1 MRRSYQKPSQETDE
15 PQVAPDVV
23 DSVPKEVVD
32 HPTKPVETPKESLAS
47 EAVTRRCLIDYMLN
61 EAKWDI
67 LTVKGDIQGGKACI
81 EVEVE
86 GMPNPSGKGYCDYV
100 LFSRGGKPLA
110 VIEAK
115 STIQNAGK
123 GREQA
128 ILYADCL
135 EKKYGVRPV
144 IYYTNGY
151 VTKVIDGLGYPDRD
165 VISFHSHDDLEY
177 MMQKRGR
184 ADIKDLTI
192 DETITDRPYQKTA
205 IKSLVEWLNMKHRR
219 GLLVLATGTGKTRV
233 SISLCKL
240 LSNNNWIKKVLF
252 LADRTELVK
261 QARGNFENQ
270 MMMSQTWMHVLCSL
284 HTRQW

>member
-1 MRRSYQKPSQETDE
+1 MLKHPEMDAFIKYDWEFEKNIYTVKKFGNYASHSGAQEIKKNDAFICLRALFYVVEGFLYRWKAIKNMVAFDATLVPQIFPGIHAVSTDE
-15 PQVAPDVV
+15 PQVSQEVV
-23 DSVPKEVVD
+23 DSVPKEVIDNPV
-32 HPTKPVETPKESLAS
+32 KPVETPKESLAS

-110 VIEAK
+110 VVEAK
-115 STIQNAGK
+115 STIQNVGK
-123 GREQA
+123 GRAQA

-135 EKKYGVRPV
+135 EKKYGIRPV

-151 VTKVIDGLGYPDRD
+151 VTKVIDGLGYPDRE

-177 MMQKRGR
+177 IMQKRGR

-205 IKSLVEWLNMKHRR
+205 IKSLVE
-219 GLLVLATGTGKTRV
+219 
-233 SISLCKL
+233 
-240 LSNNNWIKKVLF
+240 
-252 LADRTELVK
+252 
-261 QARGNFENQ
+261 
-270 MMMSQTWMHVLCSL
+270 
-284 HTRQW
+284 